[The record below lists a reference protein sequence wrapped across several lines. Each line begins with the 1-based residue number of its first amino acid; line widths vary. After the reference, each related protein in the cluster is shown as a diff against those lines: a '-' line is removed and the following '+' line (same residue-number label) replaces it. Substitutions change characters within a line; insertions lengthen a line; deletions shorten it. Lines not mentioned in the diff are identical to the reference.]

1 MDTALPKQDVE
12 VEVKFQPHFNMYP
25 EDHTP
30 TGYFNISRGG
40 TPEELLA
47 WIGSGEFIGVDQ

>member
-12 VEVKFQPHFNMYP
+12 VKVEFQPYFNMYP

-30 TGYFNISRGG
+30 TGYFNRGG
-40 TPEELLA
+40 PPEELLA